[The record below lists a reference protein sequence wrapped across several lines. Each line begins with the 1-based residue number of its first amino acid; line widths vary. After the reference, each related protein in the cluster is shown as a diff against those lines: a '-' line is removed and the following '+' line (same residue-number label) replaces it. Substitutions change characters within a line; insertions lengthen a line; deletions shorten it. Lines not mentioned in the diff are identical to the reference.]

1 MDYTTI
7 FQGVLTAVIIGFLG
21 HSSWLKKR
29 DKNSLD
35 ELSSRVTKLETT
47 AIDQDEARWI
57 ARDELVSLEKETK
70 VLEKEI
76 TALKISI
83 DKLTELIT
91 LLRIELAANKK

>member
-7 FQGVLTAVIIGFLG
+7 FQGVLTAAIIGFLA

-35 ELSSRVTKLETT
+35 DLSSRVTKLETT
-47 AIDQDEARWI
+47 AIDQDEARRI

-70 VLEKEI
+70 VLEREI